1 MGKKRDFKTTLEH
14 WKFKYKLSIL
24 NEKTLEEVLRIRL
37 SRLTV
42 FIYGSLALVVVFFL
56 MSALILFSPL
66 KYYLPGF
73 SDYSLRSELS
83 HNMAKVNSLSSLLQ
97 KQTLQLQTTKNL
109 IAGTLSA
116 DSIPKQKDISVEKY
130 RELVEKKSDREQQF
144 IENFQK
150 NIVSNTITPT
160 VANNAAKQNFAVPL
174 AGTAAASYGEKG
186 DNAVKFTGNNREVL
200 AVAKGIVM
208 SADLTVGN
216 RYTVYIQHPDGYV
229 SVYKNLSAVF
239 KQAGSTVSTGDV
251 IGQIDAENDK
261 QYLIFEIWQNSIRID
276 PRTVMDIK

>member
-83 HNMAKVNSLSSLLQ
+83 HNMAKVDSLSSLLQ

-160 VANNAAKQNFAVPL
+160 VANNAAKQNFTVPL

-216 RYTVYIQHPDGYV
+216 RYILYIQHPD
-229 SVYKNLSAVF
+229 
-239 KQAGSTVSTGDV
+239 
-251 IGQIDAENDK
+251 
-261 QYLIFEIWQNSIRID
+261 
-276 PRTVMDIK
+276 

>member
-83 HNMAKVNSLSSLLQ
+83 HNMAKVDSLSSLLQ

-251 IGQIDAENDK
+251 IGQIDDEKDK
-261 QYLIFEIWQNSIRID
+261 QYLIFEIWQNSM
-276 PRTVMDIK
+276 RTISVWLNWFL

>member
-14 WKFKYKLSIL
+14 LKFKYKLSIL

-83 HNMAKVNSLSSLLQ
+83 HNMAKVDSLSSLLQ

-150 NIVSNTITPT
+150 NIVSNTDGCQQRCQ
-160 VANNAAKQNFAVPL
+160 AKFRSTS
-174 AGTAAASYGEKG
+174 GRYGSSLVWRKG
-186 DNAVKFTGNNREVL
+186 RQ
-200 AVAKGIVM
+200 
-208 SADLTVGN
+208 
-216 RYTVYIQHPDGYV
+216 R
-229 SVYKNLSAVF
+229 
-239 KQAGSTVSTGDV
+239 
-251 IGQIDAENDK
+251 
-261 QYLIFEIWQNSIRID
+261 R
-276 PRTVMDIK
+276 

>member
-1 MGKKRDFKTTLEH
+1 M
-14 WKFKYKLSIL
+14 
-24 NEKTLEEVLRIRL
+24 NL
-37 SRLTV
+37 SR
-42 FIYGSLALVVVFFL
+42 
-56 MSALILFSPL
+56 
-66 KYYLPGF
+66 
-73 SDYSLRSELS
+73 
-83 HNMAKVNSLSSLLQ
+83 
-97 KQTLQLQTTKNL
+97 
-109 IAGTLSA
+109 
-116 DSIPKQKDISVEKY
+116 
-130 RELVEKKSDREQQF
+130 KKSDREQQF

-208 SADLTVGN
+208 SADLTVSN

-239 KQAGSTVSTGDV
+239 KQASSTVSTGDV

>member
-1 MGKKRDFKTTLEH
+1 M
-14 WKFKYKLSIL
+14 
-24 NEKTLEEVLRIRL
+24 
-37 SRLTV
+37 
-42 FIYGSLALVVVFFL
+42 
-56 MSALILFSPL
+56 
-66 KYYLPGF
+66 
-73 SDYSLRSELS
+73 
-83 HNMAKVNSLSSLLQ
+83 
-97 KQTLQLQTTKNL
+97 
-109 IAGTLSA
+109 
-116 DSIPKQKDISVEKY
+116 
-130 RELVEKKSDREQQF
+130 
-144 IENFQK
+144 
-150 NIVSNTITPT
+150 
-160 VANNAAKQNFAVPL
+160 
-174 AGTAAASYGEKG
+174 
-186 DNAVKFTGNNREVL
+186 L